1 MAERVIADTATSSE
15 AFTEAAVV
23 AAAAARNEPQWL
35 IDRRAEAARA
45 FAATPMPSTLLR
57 PWKYTDVSDLD
68 FAAFPVSAPKVT
80 VTGAEEL
87 VDAIAEGHPESGE
100 DTFARLIPPTEGKFV
115 AANTALWERGVTID
129 IPAGAVGETPIV
141 IEVESHEDGPASV
154 FPRIHI
160 HARERAEATIVVHL
174 RSNGSPLLVAG
185 VTEVYADQGA
195 KVRLLFDNRWGPD
208 TQDYS
213 SVRSKIGRDADV
225 RIGTL
230 AFGSRIFKQTVEA
243 LIEGEGANSEI
254 RGVALGADDQHFDFV
269 TLQDH
274 IGPRSTSNVE
284 IKSALAGS
292 SKSIYYGITR
302 VEPTAGGSEA
312 NQVNRN
318 LLLSGHS
325 KADSDPV
332 LEILTADV
340 IRCGH
345 GATVGPVDQEALFY
359 LQSRGLTE
367 RSSLQL
373 LVSGFFNS
381 VTQAFPVEGLDQVV
395 HETVVD
401 KLALAEL

>member
-1 MAERVIADTATSSE
+1 MADTSTGAATSETFS
-15 AFTEAAVV
+15 EAAVV
-23 AAAAARNEPQWL
+23 AAATARNEPQWL
-35 IDRRAEAARA
+35 VDRRAEAARA
-45 FAATPMPSTLLR
+45 FAATPMPSTQLR

-68 FAAFPVSAPKVT
+68 FGAFPVAAPTVT
-80 VTGAEEL
+80 VTGAEQL
-87 VDAIAEGHPESGE
+87 VDAIAAGHPEGGE
-100 DTFARLIPPTEGKFV
+100 ETFARLIPPTEGKFI
-115 AANTALWERGVTID
+115 AANTALWEQGVTID
-129 IPAGAVGETPIV
+129 IPAGAVTETPIV
-141 IEVESHEDGPASV
+141 IEIESHEDGAASV
-154 FPRIHI
+154 FPRLHI

-213 SVRSKIGRDADV
+213 SVRSKLGRDSDV

-274 IGPRSTSNVE
+274 IGPRTTSNVE

-381 VTQAFPVEGLDQVV
+381 VAQTFPIEGLEQVI

-401 KLALAEL
+401 KLATAEL

>member
-1 MAERVIADTATSSE
+1 MADTAITSE
-15 AFTEAAVV
+15 ALTEAAVV
-23 AAAAARNEPQWL
+23 AAATARNEPQWL
-35 IDRRAEAARA
+35 IDRRVEAVRA
-45 FAATPMPSTLLR
+45 FAATPMPSTQLR

-68 FAAFPVSAPKVT
+68 FGAFPVAAPTVT
-80 VTGAEEL
+80 VTGAEKL
-87 VDAIAEGHPESGE
+87 VAAIAAGHPAGSEE
-100 DTFARLIPPTEGKFV
+100 TFARLIPPTEGKFI
-115 AANTALWERGVTID
+115 AANTALWEQGVMID
-129 IPAGAVGETPIV
+129 IPAGTVTETPIV
-141 IEVESHEDGPASV
+141 IEIESHEDGTASV

-160 HARERAEATIVVHL
+160 HVRERAEVTIVVHL

-213 SVRSKIGRDADV
+213 SVRSKLGRDSDV
-225 RIGTL
+225 RIGML

-274 IGPRSTSNVE
+274 IGPRTTSNVE

-359 LQSRGLTE
+359 LHSRGLTE
-367 RSSLQL
+367 RSALQL

-381 VTQAFPVEGLDQVV
+381 VAQTFQIEGLEQRI
-395 HETVVD
+395 HETVVE
-401 KLALAEL
+401 KLATAEL

>member
-1 MAERVIADTATSSE
+1 MTAETSTTSDSF
-15 AFTEAAVV
+15 AEAAVV
-23 AAAAARNEPQWL
+23 AAAEARNEPQWL
-35 IDRRAEAARA
+35 IERRAEAARA
-45 FAATPMPSTLLR
+45 FAATPMPSTQLR

-68 FAAFPVSAPKVT
+68 FGAFPVAAPTVKVS
-80 VTGAEEL
+80 GAEEL
-87 VDAIAEGHPESGE
+87 VDAIASGHPEEGE
-100 DTFARLIPPTEGKFV
+100 ETFARLIPPTEGKFI
-115 AANTALWERGVTID
+115 AANTALWEQGVTID
-129 IPAGAVGETPIV
+129 VPAGAVTETPIV
-141 IEVESHEDGPASV
+141 IEIESHEDGAASV

-160 HARERAEATIVVHL
+160 HARERAEATVVIHL

-185 VTEVYADQGA
+185 VTEIYAEQGA
-195 KVRLLFDNRWGPD
+195 KVRVLFDNRWGAD

-243 LIEGEGANSEI
+243 LIEGEGAHSEI
-254 RGVALGADDQHFDFV
+254 RGVALGSDEQHFDFV

-284 IKSALAGS
+284 IKAALAGS

-302 VEPTAGGSEA
+302 VETTAAGSEA
-312 NQVNRN
+312 NQENRN
-318 LLLSGHS
+318 LLLSAHS

-345 GATVGPVDQEALFY
+345 GATVGPVDPEALFY
-359 LQSRGLTE
+359 LQSRGLSE

-381 VTQAFPVEGLDQVV
+381 VAQAFPVEGLEQVV

-401 KLALAEL
+401 KLATAEL

>member
-1 MAERVIADTATSSE
+1 MAETSTSSE
-15 AFTEAAVV
+15 AFAEASVV
-23 AAAAARNEPQWL
+23 AAAEARSEPQWL
-35 IDRRAEAARA
+35 IERRAEGARA
-45 FAATPMPSTLLR
+45 FAATPMPSTQLR

-68 FAAFPVSAPKVT
+68 FAAFPVASPKVT

-87 VDAIAEGHPESGE
+87 VDAISTGHPEGGE
-100 DTFARLIPPTEGKFV
+100 ETFARLIPPTEGKFV
-115 AANTALWERGVTID
+115 AANTALWEQGVAID
-129 IPAGAVGETPIV
+129 IPAGAVTETPIV
-141 IEVESHEDGPASV
+141 IEIESHEDGAASV
-154 FPRIHI
+154 FPRIHV
-160 HARERAEATIVVHL
+160 HARERAEVTIVVHL
-174 RSNGSPLLVAG
+174 RSKRSPLLVSG
-185 VTEVYADQGA
+185 VTEIYAEQDSN
-195 KVRLLFDNRWGPD
+195 VRVLFDNRWGEE

-213 SVRSKIGRDADV
+213 SVRSKIGRDANV
-225 RIGTL
+225 HVGTL
-230 AFGSRIFKQTVEA
+230 AFGSRTFKQTVEA
-243 LIEGEGANSEI
+243 LIEGEGAHSEI
-254 RGVALGADDQHFDFV
+254 RGVALGDGDQHFDFV

-302 VEPTAGGSEA
+302 VETTAAGSEA
-312 NQVNRN
+312 NQENRN
-318 LLLSGHS
+318 LLLSAHS

-345 GATVGPVDQEALFY
+345 GATVGPVDPEALFY
-359 LQSRGLTE
+359 LQSRGLSE

-381 VTQAFPVEGLDQVV
+381 VAQAFPVEGLEQVV

>member
-1 MAERVIADTATSSE
+1 MADTSTGAITSE

-45 FAATPMPSTLLR
+45 FAATPMPSTQLR

-68 FAAFPVSAPKVT
+68 FGAFPVAAPTVT

-87 VDAIAEGHPESGE
+87 VDAIAAGHPVGGE
-100 DTFARLIPPTEGKFV
+100 ETFARLIPPTEGKFI
-115 AANTALWERGVTID
+115 AANTALWEQGVTID
-129 IPAGAVGETPIV
+129 IPAGAVTETPIV
-141 IEVESHEDGPASV
+141 IEIESHEDGAASV
-154 FPRIHI
+154 FPRLHI

-195 KVRLLFDNRWGPD
+195 KVRLLFDNRWGAD

-213 SVRSKIGRDADV
+213 SVRSKLGRDSDV

-254 RGVALGADDQHFDFV
+254 RGVALGADEQHFDFV

-381 VTQAFPVEGLDQVV
+381 VAQTFPIEGLEQVI

-401 KLALAEL
+401 KLATAEL